1 MKDKN
6 EGLKKQ
12 TFMAGVLTIVTAQVL
27 IKLLGF
33 IYRFVI
39 TNIPGFGDAGNG
51 YYGAGYQV
59 YTLLI
64 AISSMGIP
72 GAISKLISERVALN
86 DYKGAH
92 RIFKV
97 AITLFA
103 IIGAGGAIMLF
114 CGARFIS
121 NVIIDNPGAEYTLV
135 CLSPSIF
142 FVCISAVIRGYFNGM
157 QDMKA
162 TATSQT
168 LEQIFNCVFTITIV
182 YMLTGNNAQIMA
194 AGSSIATTLATTIC
208 FIYLGIF
215 YNKRKKN
222 IWKNIKENHDVSQ
235 DKVSKMP
242 FKKIVKIILA
252 LSIPISLG
260 SIISAINRT
269 VDTMT
274 VMRGLKASLGYND
287 ELANYWYG
295 ILSGKV
301 DMLTNFPLALNIGLS
316 VALVPAIS
324 AAIAKKDKET
334 ASKRVSFSLMLTM
347 LFIMPCVFGMIALAD
362 PILHLLFP
370 AAPEGALL
378 LQISAIAVIFTA
390 FSQTINGSLQGLGK
404 VFVPAISLAC
414 GCLVKILLNLVLIYN
429 PAINIYGAAIG
440 SVACHIIS
448 SNISFIVL
456 RRNMK
461 LNLKASKFIIK
472 PIIANIVMAVI
483 AIFGHKLFISIMG
496 NSMATICAILI
507 AIISYFASVISLK
520 ILDEE
525 DFYMIPGGTNII
537 KILKKIKIY

>member
-1 MKDKN
+1 MENKKSN
-6 EGLKKQ
+6 VKKQ
-12 TFMAGVLTIVTAQVL
+12 TFMAGVLTIVIAQIL
-27 IKLLGF
+27 IKVLGF

-51 YYGAGYQV
+51 YYGAGYQI

-72 GAISKLISERVALN
+72 GAISKLISERIALN
-86 DYKGAH
+86 DHKGAH

-97 AITLFA
+97 AIILFA
-103 IIGAGGAIMLF
+103 IVGSIGSLMLF
-114 CGARFIS
+114 CGAKFIS

-194 AGSSIATTLATTIC
+194 AGSSIATTLATMIS

-222 IWKNIKENHDVSQ
+222 IWKNIRDNQ
-235 DKVSKMP
+235 DEKQSEVAKKT
-242 FKKIVKIILA
+242 FKSIVKTILA

-274 VMRGLKASLGYND
+274 VMRGLKTALGYND

-324 AAIAKKDKET
+324 AAMAKGDKET
-334 ASKRVSFSLMLTM
+334 ASKRVSFSLMITM
-347 LFIMPCVFGMIALAD
+347 LFILPCTVGIITLAD
-362 PILHLLFP
+362 PILRLLFP

-378 LQISAIAVIFTA
+378 LQISTIAVIFTSL
-390 FSQTINGSLQGLGK
+390 SQTINGSLQGLGK
-404 VFVPAISLAC
+404 VFVPAISLIC
-414 GCLVKILLNLVLIYN
+414 GCIIKIILNLLLIYN

-440 SVACHIIS
+440 SVACHVVS
-448 SNISFIVL
+448 SNISFAVL
-456 RRNMK
+456 RKNMK
-461 LNLKASKFIIK
+461 LNLKLSKFIIK
-472 PIIANIVMAVI
+472 PVIANIIMSII
-483 AIFGHKLFISIMG
+483 AILSYKILVVSLG
-496 NSMATICAILI
+496 NSIATICAILI
-507 AIISYFASVISLK
+507 AVIVYFVAVILLK
-520 ILDEE
+520 ILDKE

-537 KILKKIKIY
+537 KILQKIKIY